1 MGVTWGKK
9 FMVHCNKDIAMH
21 KICLYIAIIHER
33 DGIKAAAT
41 EKGWKMSRTKTD
53 TIENVEFPSFDASKA
68 TDQMRA
74 FAEKGVEQSKEA
86 YAKLKTGAEE
96 TQKAL
101 ESTYETAKTV
111 SSDLSL
117 KTISALRANAEA
129 GFSHLEALIGAK
141 SLSEVVEL
149 QTSFLRK
156 RIESTVEQAKDFQA
170 VASKAAEDVSKPI
183 KTAFEK
189 AVKDIKA
196 A

>member
-1 MGVTWGKK
+1 
-9 FMVHCNKDIAMH
+9 MVHCNKYIAMH
-21 KICLYIAIIHER
+21 KNCLYIAIIHER
-33 DGIKAAAT
+33 DGFLSKPLPL
-41 EKGWKMSRTKTD
+41 KGWKMSKTPGKTAD

-68 TDQMRA
+68 TDQIRS

-96 TQKAL
+96 TQKVL

-117 KTISALRANAEA
+117 KSIAILRTNAEA
-129 GFSHLEALIGAK
+129 SFSHLEALVGAK
-141 SLSEVVEL
+141 TLSEVFEL

-156 RIESTVEQAKDFQA
+156 RVEMAIEQAKDFQT
-170 VASKAAEDVSKPI
+170 VASKAVEDVSKPV

-189 AVKDIKA
+189 AMKDAKA